1 MKHSF
6 FSILLLFWGLAATGC
21 GSFTAAP
28 TPAVVVTSQTATS
41 SPTLTPLP
49 SPTTA
54 ATPAPL
60 PSAEPSTPPSD
71 LSLSPD
77 GVLIYPAAPVYE
89 GDRITFEVVADVPD
103 GMAARDVDVHVY
115 VNDQLLVDDRLN
127 GSNLGGDGVGLYPW
141 VWSPVDQAGTYTVT
155 VTLDPEDAIRAGD
168 ENPHNN
174 QVVTWLTVE
183 PAAEMPASLAN
194 AAWIVA
200 ENDCC
205 RVHVVS
211 GTAAERD
218 LNELLALADEAVAH
232 AAARLEEQPNRP
244 LNIYFV
250 DRVIGQGGY
259 SAGPTLVVSYLDRDY
274 AGTGLREVAI
284 HEAVHAI
291 DSQFAPR
298 RITFLAEGVA
308 VWATGGHYKPEPID
322 ERTAALLELDEY
334 VPLTQLINDFYPHQ
348 HEIGYL
354 QAAGFVNYLVNEYGW
369 PAVRAFYADVTG
381 EGATTLAEAVDWQLQ
396 QHFDITLAQLEI
408 EWLAYLG
415 RIRPSKEVVTDLATT
430 IRYYDTMR
438 LYQAAYDPTA
448 YFLTAWLPAPQQAVE
463 RGITADLTRH
473 PETEV
478 NVALE
483 AMLGA
488 ADWALRAGNYNRA
501 NVILDSVERV
511 LEYDGAFLDPLAN
524 NYLNI
529 VRTLAASGYV
539 AQQIDLRGSQAVVV
553 AARAY
558 TTRLQQLVLTL
569 NDQTWILSQ

>member
-1 MKHSF
+1 MKRRF
-6 FSILLLFWGLAATGC
+6 FFLLLIWGGLAAVGC
-21 GSFTAAP
+21 KPLVTSP
-28 TPAVVVTSQTATS
+28 PAVTVTSQ
-41 SPTLTPLP
+41 P
-49 SPTTA
+49 TA
-54 ATPAPL
+54 ASPAPTVESTPTAVVTDAPL
-60 PSAEPSTPPSD
+60 PSLVPPTPPLD

-77 GVLIYPAAPVYE
+77 GVLIYPAAPIYE
-89 GDRITFEVVADVPD
+89 GDRVTFEVVAEVPD
-103 GMAARDVDVHVY
+103 QVAARDVGVHVY

-141 VWSPVDQAGTYTVT
+141 VWSTVEQAGTYTVT
-155 VTLDPEDAIRAGD
+155 VALDPQDAIRAGD
-168 ENPHNN
+168 ENPENN
-174 QVVTWLTVE
+174 QVVTWLVVAPVE
-183 PAAEMPASLAN
+183 EMPASLAN
-194 AAWIVA
+194 ASWIVA

-211 GTAAERD
+211 GTAAQRD
-218 LNELLALADEAVAH
+218 LNDLLALADEAVTH
-232 AAARLEEQPNRP
+232 AATRLEEQPNRP

-274 AGTGLREVAI
+274 VGIGLREVVI

-308 VWATGGHYKPEPID
+308 VWVTGGHYKPEPID
-322 ERTAALLELDEY
+322 ERTAALVELDRY

-354 QAAGFVNYLVNEYGW
+354 QAAGFINYLVKQYGW

-381 EGATTLAEAVDWQLQ
+381 DAAFTLAESVDMQLQ
-396 QHFDITLAQLEI
+396 RHFDITLAQLEI

-415 RIRPSKEVVTDLATT
+415 RIRPTKDVVTDLATT

-438 LYQAAYDPTA
+438 RYQVAYDPTA

-473 PETEV
+473 PEAEV
-478 NVALE
+478 NVTLE
-483 AMLGA
+483 TMLGA
-488 ADWALRAGNYNRA
+488 ADQALRAGNYNRA

-511 LEYDGAFLDPLAN
+511 LEYNGVFLDPLAN
-524 NYLNI
+524 NYLSI
-529 VRTLAASGYV
+529 VRTLAASGYM

-553 AARAY
+553 ANKSN

-569 NDQTWILSQ
+569 NNQTWTFSQ

>member
-1 MKHSF
+1 MP
-6 FSILLLFWGLAATGC
+6 AT
-21 GSFTAAP
+21 P
-28 TPAVVVTSQTATS
+28 
-41 SPTLTPLP
+41 TPLP
-49 SPTTA
+49 SPV
-54 ATPAPL
+54 
-60 PSAEPSTPPSD
+60 PSTPAD

-77 GVLIYPAAPVYE
+77 GILIYPAAPVYE
-89 GDRITFEVVADVPD
+89 GDRVTFEVVAEVPEEV
-103 GMAARDVDVHVY
+103 AARDVAVHVY
-115 VNDQLLVDDRLN
+115 VNDELLVDDRLN

-141 VWSPVDQAGTYTVT
+141 VWNPVGQAGTYTVT
-155 VTLDPEDAIRAGD
+155 VTLDPEDMIRAGD
-168 ENPHNN
+168 ENPQNN
-174 QVVTWLTVE
+174 QAVTWLVVE
-183 PAAEMPASLAN
+183 PAEEMPASLAN
-194 AAWIVA
+194 ASWIVA

-218 LNELLALADEAVAH
+218 LNDLLALTDEAVSH
-232 AAARLEEQPNRP
+232 AAARLEEQPDR
-244 LNIYFV
+244 LLHVYFV

-259 SAGPTLVVSYLDRDY
+259 SAGPTLVVSYLDRAY

-291 DSQFAPR
+291 DSQFAPQ

-308 VWATGGHYKPEPID
+308 VWVTGGHYKPEPID

-354 QAAGFVNYLVNEYGW
+354 QAAGFINYLVNEYGW

-381 EGATTLAEAVDWQLQ
+381 EGAATLAEAVDTQLQ
-396 QHFDITLAQLEI
+396 RHFDITLAQLEI

-415 RIRPSKEVVTDLATT
+415 HIRPGKEVVTDLATT

-438 LYQAAYDPTA
+438 LYQATYDPTA

-473 PETEV
+473 PQTEV

-488 ADWALRAGNYNRA
+488 ADRALRAGDYNRA
-501 NVILDSVERV
+501 NVILESVERV
-511 LEYDGAFLDPLAN
+511 LKYDGAFLDPLAN
-524 NYLNI
+524 SYLSI
-529 VRTLAASGYV
+529 VRTLIANGYM
-539 AQQIDLRGSQAVVV
+539 AQQIDLRGSQAIVV
-553 AARAY
+553 ANQSHS
-558 TTRLQQLVLTL
+558 TRLRQLVLIL
-569 NDQTWILSQ
+569 NDQTWTFSQ